1 MRIISMPAASWLG
14 ARAARRIIAQS
25 LLVAS
30 SLILGPGCG
39 LLDTNQPDIIEPG
52 GLETPEGAEALR
64 VGAIHDFGFVK
75 DGDGSQF
82 DTEGLVLLTGDMA
95 DEFMHSGFIPSTV
108 EFDQRVIAPLNS
120 SLDDVFFRL
129 HRARTLSEGAATALE
144 TFAVDPDNNA
154 GIPEMLSLAGFTYVY
169 FAEDF
174 CSGVTYSSTVNDQP
188 VFGPQLDTQQSLDT
202 AIARFDSALSRPAIS
217 VDPNIEYLASVGRA
231 RALLNK
237 GDYAGAAAAVA
248 GVPTDFQYLSEHS
261 ASPLDLANAIFIYGT
276 GGTISMSDVE
286 GGNGLP
292 FRTNN
297 DARVPFFD
305 TGTTGLDQTTPQ
317 FDVLKYP
324 DEATSIVVA
333 DGIEARLIEAE
344 DRLNAS
350 DIPGMMTI
358 LQDLRDNAITPAL
371 PTLGTPAG
379 VTDAVDTLFSERAYW
394 MYATGHRLGDL
405 RRLVTQ
411 YGRNVNSVF
420 PVGSY
425 IRGGNYGTE
434 VNFPVPQ
441 AEADQNPNYD
451 PAKCDPTKP

>member
-1 MRIISMPAASWLG
+1 MRIISMPAASWIG
-14 ARAARRIIAQS
+14 ARAARRIITQG
-25 LLVAS
+25 LVVAS
-30 SLILGPGCG
+30 ALSLGSGCG
-39 LLDTNQPDIIEPG
+39 LLDTDQPDIIEPG

-108 EFDQRVIAPLNS
+108 EFDQRLVVPNNG

-129 HRARTLSEGAATALE
+129 HRARTLSEGAAKALE
-144 TFAVDPDNNA
+144 AFALDPDNNA
-154 GIPEMLSLAGFTYVY
+154 GIPEMLSLAGLTYIY

-174 CSGVTYSSTVNDQP
+174 CDGVTYSSTVNDQP
-188 VFGPQLDTQQSLDT
+188 VFGPQITAQQSLDT
-202 AIARFDSALSRPAIS
+202 AIARFDSALSRPAIT
-217 VDPNIEYLASVGRA
+217 VDPDIEHLAAVGKA

-237 GDYAGAAAAVA
+237 GDYTGAAAAVA
-248 GVPTDFQYLSEHS
+248 SVPTDFQYLSEHD

-276 GGTISMSDVE
+276 GGTISMSNRE
-286 GGNGLP
+286 GGNGIR

-305 TGTTGLDQTTPQ
+305 TGGFGLDQTTPQ

-344 DRLNAS
+344 AALNAS

-371 PTLGTPAG
+371 PTLGTPTG
-379 VTDAVDTLFSERAYW
+379 PTDAVDTLFSERAYW
-394 MYATGHRLGDL
+394 LYATGHRLGDL

-411 YGRNVNSVF
+411 YGRNVNNVF
-420 PVGSY
+420 PVGTY
-425 IRGGNYGTE
+425 IRGGSYGNV

-441 AEADQNPNYD
+441 AEVDQNPNYD